1 MGKSRQPV
9 ATGHERIVRTKV
21 TALDFA
27 RRSHAIEM
35 SLIKP
40 NIFRWMVSICGVCVK
55 PLLPRATMPDVFT
68 KAKRSFVM
76 SRIRSRVNKI
86 TG

>member
-1 MGKSRQPV
+1 
-9 ATGHERIVRTKV
+9 
-21 TALDFA
+21 
-27 RRSHAIEM
+27 M